1 MLESYLHTPQP
12 TSPRCWSDRAE
23 GSLGGQD
30 AGPGQATSCSLS
42 VLNICL
48 GVKSGETNINGSHK
62 EKDVIGGQHLSSPF
76 SIPNFTFSNS
86 VFFLTIL
93 WGECYE
99 VHLWWAW
106 RCTPPPRP
114 PLRETCLS
122 SFKGRRSCKEPLHSG
137 HALPRVAHIQW
148 LIMVGHK
155 GDIPTGHETSWGRRS
170 RLGLCLALWQFK
182 FCLCPVLLPHPPF
195 HRCWSL
201 ISTLHP
207 KHHLGTYRTQ
217 PVTTTLQDAPKAYL
231 IGLRVNT
238 WPDPRG
244 ARKSPLQMWN
254 HGWETAG

>member
-148 LIMVGHK
+148 LIDPGHSQRVLLSFYVDREK
-155 GDIPTGHETSWGRRS
+155 LVYEEATMQSHYRTYSKINLVSN
-170 RLGLCLALWQFK
+170 LILKVIQQFK
-182 FCLCPVLLPHPPF
+182 
-195 HRCWSL
+195 
-201 ISTLHP
+201 
-207 KHHLGTYRTQ
+207 
-217 PVTTTLQDAPKAYL
+217 
-231 IGLRVNT
+231 
-238 WPDPRG
+238 
-244 ARKSPLQMWN
+244 
-254 HGWETAG
+254 